1 MEKEKKK
8 FSYVTKT
15 RIGFFFRETVNIYLE
30 CFLTLSLF
38 QIMKVNI
45 IKYTWLKASN
55 YYKGFKI
62 GKEQN
67 ILFQINLHGN
77 ENSKSILSFTVG
89 QK

>member
-1 MEKEKKK
+1 MGKEKKK
-8 FSYVTKT
+8 SFHTWQKQELDFFQGDRLYLSCQWMFLDTKF
-15 RIGFFFRETVNIYLE
+15 ISNYEGKHNEIHL
-30 CFLTLSLF
+30 
-38 QIMKVNI
+38 
-45 IKYTWLKASN
+45 ASN
-55 YYKGFKI
+55 YHKGFKI

>member
-1 MEKEKKK
+1 MCLDTK
-8 FSYVTKT
+8 F
-15 RIGFFFRETVNIYLE
+15 I
-30 CFLTLSLF
+30 
-38 QIMKVNI
+38 
-45 IKYTWLKASN
+45 SN
-55 YYKGFKI
+55 YEGKHNKIRLVSNNHKGFKI